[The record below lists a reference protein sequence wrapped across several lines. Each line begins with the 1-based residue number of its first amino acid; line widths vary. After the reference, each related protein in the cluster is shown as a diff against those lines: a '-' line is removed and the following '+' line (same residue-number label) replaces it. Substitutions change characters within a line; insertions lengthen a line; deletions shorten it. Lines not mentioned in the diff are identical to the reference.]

1 MQCAVRSVRGS
12 RLFGDV
18 SLCAVRSASYSG
30 RFGDV
35 LWCAVRSVSGSGRFG
50 DVSRCA
56 VRSVSG
62 SGRFG
67 DVLSVTFVPV
77 VVPEISQN
85 RSAFILRLK
94 QYKAEQILGMLDP

>member
-1 MQCAVRSVRGS
+1 
-12 RLFGDV
+12 
-18 SLCAVRSASYSG
+18 
-30 RFGDV
+30 
-35 LWCAVRSVSGSGRFG
+35 
-50 DVSRCA
+50 
-56 VRSVSG
+56 VSG